1 MRAVVVV
8 MWLAGILAGV
18 IHVLIFC
25 MESLWWTSPNVRA
38 RFRQSPEQAEAT
50 KLFAFNQG
58 FYNLFLGLGVFVGL
72 AVVLTGHPVAGLT
85 LVTWSCLSM
94 LGAAIVLAASAT
106 QMQRG
111 ALIQGAAPLL
121 FLLVGLVHWAVR
133 GLAILAAVIL
143 IVARISLGRSIGFVP
158 ANRGIVSTGAYG
170 VVRHPIYT
178 GIFVALAGFIV
189 RSYTPVNL
197 ALAATLIL
205 LFMIKSVVEE
215 HVLKVDAEYAD
226 YMRRVRWRWFPGI
239 A

>member
-1 MRAVVVV
+1 
-8 MWLAGILAGV
+8 
-18 IHVLIFC
+18 
-25 MESLWWTSPNVRA
+25 
-38 RFRQSPEQAEAT
+38 
-50 KLFAFNQG
+50 
-58 FYNLFLGLGVFVGL
+58 
-72 AVVLTGHPVAGLT
+72 
-85 LVTWSCLSM
+85 
-94 LGAAIVLAASAT
+94 
-106 QMQRG
+106 MQRG

-226 YMRRVRWRWFPGI
+226 YMRRVRWWWLPGI